1 MASQTGR
8 LTVDASSQAQRARRI
23 PDQEWEIWR
32 EKLVKLYVEEDVSR
46 KEIIDIMAKKHDFVI
61 T

>member
-1 MASQTGR
+1 M
-8 LTVDASSQAQRARRI
+8 DASSQAQRARRI
-23 PDQEWEIWR
+23 PDQEWEIRR

-46 KEIIDIMAKKHDFVI
+46 KEIIDIMAKEHDFVI